1 MSTFTGREL
10 ECLAG
15 LNKSWWRLYWRELAR
30 LCIRAGIARLRKG
43 RDVTPS
49 PHKERTP
56 IQPLCCMAS
65 LNSPPVNAKAS
76 SLVVRFQH
84 SHPFA
89 EITFANVGIKGPL
102 AKY

>member
-43 RDVTPS
+43 REVTPS
-49 PHKERTP
+49 PAQGTDADPAAVLHG
-56 IQPLCCMAS
+56 
-65 LNSPPVNAKAS
+65 
-76 SLVVRFQH
+76 LV
-84 SHPFA
+84 
-89 EITFANVGIKGPL
+89 EL
-102 AKY
+102 AAGKR